1 MYVPNDDNEKFGKV
15 TNAQITDIDEES
27 GDTLWSYELRKDYQ
41 TEDACVVARFL
52 INDEGE
58 WTFEAM
64 GNGYNGGLQTLVDM
78 YTAE

>member
-1 MYVPNDDNEKFGKV
+1 MKSCLLYTSDAVYKR
-15 TNAQITDIDEES
+15 Q
-27 GDTLWSYELRKDYQ
+27 
-41 TEDACVVARFL
+41 EDACVVARFL

-78 YTAE
+78 YTEE

>member
-1 MYVPNDDNEKFGKV
+1 MSRMMLTKHLVKLK
-15 TNAQITDIDEES
+15 NAQITVIDEES
-27 GDTLWSYELRKDYQ
+27 GDPLCSYELSKDYQ

-78 YTAE
+78 YTEE